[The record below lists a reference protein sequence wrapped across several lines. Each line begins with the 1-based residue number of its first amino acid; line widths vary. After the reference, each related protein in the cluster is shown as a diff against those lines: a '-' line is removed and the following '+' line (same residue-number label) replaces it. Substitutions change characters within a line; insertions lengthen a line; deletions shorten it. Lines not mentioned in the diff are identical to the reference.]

1 MIDRLRQIIADTG
14 VEAGPEELA
23 DVLWLARCLQGTR
36 PDPADGHT
44 LATGGGQPDDVRSPG
59 STGPVVRRPPDP
71 GPVPPTPAPVPPPKP
86 RTGRPETGDLLFTS
100 TETPKPPQKP
110 SDHPRPPESPPSS
123 PEAEAPPQRKRQHG
137 TPVRVGRAAYLDDP
151 LDVMRALRP
160 LRRRRIVGNRME
172 LDEELT
178 VVASVDHHTLVPVL
192 RPARDR
198 WLDLTLV
205 VDTHRSMLL
214 WHELVAELRTLLLQT
229 GLFRA
234 LRMWF
239 LRAADDARPGTR
251 ISLSATP
258 GGVPRSPREIA
269 TGRRHSLIL
278 ILSDTVSDMWHWP
291 ELREAVGQWCSHS
304 SVALLNVL
312 PERLWWRTAVQPA
325 HCLLRTVGPAT
336 PNVSWGLAAPP
347 PARPHLGTGFS
358 TVPKAAL
365 PVVDASPHALSVL
378 ASLVS
383 GSGRWHH
390 LPCLPLD
397 ADWFTGAYPDDSS
410 LRPGGSEPYGDE
422 VNEADQ
428 AALKAV
434 RWFEES
440 ATPTARE
447 LAGFLAAVPLTL
459 PVMNIVRRAMLPAS
473 DHGHLA
479 EVALGGLLTPWS
491 ADHRTDPT
499 YTEFRFHPGVRDAL
513 LGGRRREE
521 ISDVRALELVRAEV
535 SAYLNRRRG
544 TGDFLALQ
552 GTIATAGTRV
562 IASDA
567 LPFARTTAPGPDDR
581 PAYQVVADALRQEIA
596 YGVHP
601 VGGALPP
608 QQQLADRF
616 DVSRGT
622 VQRALR
628 DLVTLG
634 LVRSRGNKP
643 MIVIA
648 QVSRPPVPV
657 LEASPRAVDRLTELN
672 RAIGDAF
679 RFPQVTVDAIV
690 SSVTALLAAFMF
702 VDQTTPAPRQTPI
715 RIRVLVMG
723 DNTDDSDMSQLQRMF
738 EAWAER
744 GSAEVSFQVRRSA
757 TEPPTELY
765 LINDRTV
772 LTSHVHLPG
781 AGPDRLHLLPEERTE
796 ETREWFAS
804 WWELFEEL

>member
-1 MIDRLRQIIADTG
+1 M
-14 VEAGPEELA
+14 EAGPEELA
-23 DVLWLARCLQGTR
+23 DVLWLAHCLEGTR
-36 PDPADGHT
+36 PDAADGHAP
-44 LATGGGQPDDVRSPG
+44 ATGGGRPDDVRNLR
-59 STGPVVRRPPDP
+59 STGPVVGRPPDP
-71 GPVPPTPAPVPPPKP
+71 GPVPPAPAPVPPPKP
-86 RTGRPETGDLLFTS
+86 GTRHPETGGLLFAS
-100 TETPKPPQKP
+100 TEAPRPPEKP
-110 SDHPRPPESPPSS
+110 SSHPRPPGPPPSS
-123 PEAEAPPQRKRQHG
+123 PEAEAPPQRKRRRG

-160 LRRRRIVGNRME
+160 LRRRRIAGNRME

-214 WHELVAELRTLLLQT
+214 WHDLVAELRTLLLQT

-239 LRAADDARPGTR
+239 LRAADGARPGAR
-251 ISLSATP
+251 ISLSTTP
-258 GGVPRSPREIA
+258 GGAPRSPREIA

-336 PNVSWGLAAPP
+336 PNVSWSLTQPH
-347 PARPHLGTGFS
+347 PARTHLGTGSS

-397 ADWFTGAYPDDSS
+397 ADWSTGAYLDEPS
-410 LRPGGSEPYGDE
+410 LRRGGFGPSGDE
-422 VNEADQ
+422 VNQVDQ
-428 AALKAV
+428 AALEAV

-440 ATPTARE
+440 ASPAARE

-491 ADHRTDPT
+491 ADHRTDPA
-499 YTEFRFHPGVRDAL
+499 YTEFRFLPGVRDAL
-513 LGGRRREE
+513 LGGRRRGE
-521 ISDVRALELVRAEV
+521 IADVRALELVRAEV
-535 SAYLNRRRG
+535 SAYLDRRRG
-544 TGDFLALQ
+544 AGDFLALQ
-552 GTIATAGTRV
+552 DTIATAGTRV

-596 YGVHP
+596 SGVHP
-601 VGGALPP
+601 VGSALPP

-634 LVRSRGNKP
+634 LVRSHRNKP
-643 MIVIA
+643 MTVIA
-648 QVSRPPVPV
+648 QVPQPPAPV
-657 LEASPRAVDRLTELN
+657 LEVLPRAEDRLPELH
-672 RAIGDAF
+672 RAIDDAF

-690 SSVTALLAAFMF
+690 SRVTALLAAFMY
-702 VDQTTPAPRQTPI
+702 VDQSRAAPGQTPI
-715 RIRVLVMG
+715 RVRVLVMG
-723 DNTDDSDMSQLQRMF
+723 DNTDDSDMSRLQRLF
-738 EAWAER
+738 AEWAEQ
-744 GSAEVSFQVRRSA
+744 GYEEVSFQVRRSA
-757 TEPPTELY
+757 SEPPTELY

-804 WWELFEEL
+804 WWELFEEP